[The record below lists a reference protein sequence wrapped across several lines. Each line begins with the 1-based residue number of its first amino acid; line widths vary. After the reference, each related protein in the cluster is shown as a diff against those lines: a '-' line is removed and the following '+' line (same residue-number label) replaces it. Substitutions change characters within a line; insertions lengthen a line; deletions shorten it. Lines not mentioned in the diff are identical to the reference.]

1 MNFFYE
7 WRKLLICIGL
17 FLMLFALQHFTG
29 YDFSGSLNTLIQ
41 FAMTLLGV
49 SAVRYSILST
59 SERKALNEKL
69 PADETGAGAPQSGD
83 PENPHRYDQ

>member
-7 WRKLLICIGL
+7 WRKLLICIAL
-17 FLMLFALQHFTG
+17 FLMLFTLQHFTG

-41 FAMTLLGV
+41 FSMTLLGV

-59 SERKALNEKL
+59 SERKALNNNL
-69 PADETGAGAPQSGD
+69 PSDQQEIQD
-83 PENPHRYDQ
+83 PMDKQPLDQ